1 MITPEEAQKIEDEKL
16 AAAEAKQQ
24 EEAEP
29 LKLIKE
35 DGDALPEAEQ
45 KGDGEVTS
53 FENVDEVSADSG
65 KKEAEGVETKPAE
78 EEINSSF
85 PCPL

>member
-45 KGDGEVTS
+45 KGDGGVT
-53 FENVDEVSADSG
+53 ADSG